1 MSKEIDDIKK
11 VLLDEINKRFEVILT
26 EFNDLYNELLNKSNK
41 QMMDSIKLTKETQE
55 NTLKSI
61 KTVNDTL
68 SKRLNNSIEKFDKAS
83 KVLELDDENIN
94 VNSLKQLYKMA
105 YDTSIWVE
113 NVSDD
118 VKSISK
124 EYRDFEKKMT
134 NEERKKGV
142 FKSLKGDIDTVNN
155 SLDSVI
161 KENISMKKNIKIL
174 EDEQFK
180 INKQEMILGSSKNND
195 YNFNKGDFSLKIN
208 DKNVIIENVKNNSII
223 IVDDEGIK
231 INGDVFINGNKL

>member
-105 YDTSIWVE
+105 YDTSTWIE

-155 SLDSVI
+155 SLDSII